1 MLNIPEH
8 TWQDNY
14 TFIVHK
20 VRGELLVCLTS
31 HCTAMVWHGLW
42 SHSAEQIAE
51 QMKISQ
57 ADAAAVWSF
66 MAARFWWY

>member
-8 TWQDNY
+8 TWQEDY

-31 HCTAMVWHGLW
+31 HCTAMIWQG
-42 SHSAEQIAE
+42 SHTVEQIAAAMSIYPE
-51 QMKISQ
+51 DAQ
-57 ADAAAVWSF
+57 AVYDF
-66 MAARFWWY
+66 MAAGTR